1 MTGSAPAKRVA
12 IVTGAN
18 TGVGYAIVQRLVQ
31 ESPDP
36 LIVILACR
44 NKNRAQEALD
54 SLQEYFTKLQS
65 HDPTRSFHPPDLRLE
80 LVDVGSVASVL
91 AFNHRILQQFT
102 RVDFLFCNAGV
113 LPSVGL
119 RWGKIITEM
128 FMSPMDL
135 FRRSDVLLQPKQHKT
150 EDGIANVIA
159 CNVFG
164 HYLMARGLESVLE
177 GPSASQPGKVIW
189 TSSLTAEKDSF
200 DPNDWQGFE
209 SIQPY
214 ENSKWV
220 TDLIA
225 IRLNEVWSGV
235 EGETED
241 RALTSGSSTSV
252 LDSTPPGSMRRVTR
266 SSSKMALESSST
278 TTMANAKK
286 NIVSITTQ
294 PGVVCSGI
302 GGLAVWIIL
311 LRMSF
316 HYLVRIFGERN
327 QTISSYHGAYSN
339 TYVALANVSTV
350 ASTTEPSVAT
360 ARAELDYRFKYGS
373 AVGSFGKEFLKVE
386 HVHEYERA
394 QGKAVLD
401 EMEILRQ
408 QFLKGDAAKC

>member
-1 MTGSAPAKRVA
+1 MTWH
-12 IVTGAN
+12 
-18 TGVGYAIVQRLVQ
+18 Q
-31 ESPDP
+31 
-36 LIVILACR
+36 
-44 NKNRAQEALD
+44 
-54 SLQEYFTKLQS
+54 
-65 HDPTRSFHPPDLRLE
+65 PDLRLE
-80 LVDVGSVASVL
+80 LVDVSSVASVL

-119 RWGKIITEM
+119 RWGKIVTDM
-128 FMSPMDL
+128 FVAPMDL

-177 GPSASQPGKVIW
+177 GPSAVQPGKVIW

-209 SIQPY
+209 STQPY

-220 TDLIA
+220 SDLIA

-235 EGETED
+235 EDEAQD
-241 RALTSGSSTSV
+241 RVLASGSSTSV
-252 LDSTPPGSMRRVTR
+252 SDSTPPGSVRRVTR
-266 SSSKMALESSST
+266 SSSKMVLESSAT
-278 TTMANAKK
+278 TTTTSAKK
-286 NIVSITTQ
+286 NIISIATQ
-294 PGVVCSGI
+294 PGVVASGI
-302 GGLAVWIIL
+302 GGLAAWIIL
-311 LRMSF
+311 LRISF

-327 QTISSYHGAYSN
+327 QTITSYHGAYSN
-339 TYVALANVSTV
+339 AYVALAKVSTV
-350 ASTTEPSVAT
+350 ASTTEPSLT
-360 ARAELDYRFKYGS
+360 AARTELDYRFKYGS
-373 AVGSFGKEFLKVE
+373 GVGSFGKEFLKVE
-386 HVHEYERA
+386 HVYEYEQA

-408 QFLKGDAAKC
+408 QFLEKDAAKC